1 MYDELWQSIV
11 MALVTIVSLDS
22 VGARA
27 QGQHCVTRF
36 AFCDG
41 CDTFTTISVQTGQVC
56 TIHYLRNRFSTVS
69 AVFSQKV
76 VVRPRSGIYGT
87 ANETFGAYNANDGFV
102 GNDSFQVDITYERSG
117 QRFVTHL
124 KATVVVRP

>member
-1 MYDELWQSIV
+1 MYYRHGHIAM
-11 MALVTIVSLDS
+11 MALVAIVSFNAA
-22 VGARA
+22 GARA
-27 QGQHCVTRF
+27 QTFGCVTRF

-56 TIHYLRNRFSTVS
+56 TIHYLRDRFSTVS
-69 AVFSQKV
+69 AIFGQKV

-87 ANETFGAYNANDGFV
+87 ANETFGAYKANDGFV